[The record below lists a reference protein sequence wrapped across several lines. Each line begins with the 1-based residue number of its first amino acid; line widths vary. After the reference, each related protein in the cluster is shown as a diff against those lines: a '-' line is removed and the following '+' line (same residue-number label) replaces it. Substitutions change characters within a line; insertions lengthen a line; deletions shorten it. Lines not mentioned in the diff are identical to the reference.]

1 MAESYTAE
9 DQFSI
14 LESLL
19 RPDEI
24 IRPTSPTYH
33 SSIQTWA
40 AQKQLKP
47 RIVLRPTSIDSLSK
61 TITHLYS
68 TNLDFAIYGHGFM
81 SASAKDVLVNMSAFD
96 GFHFDRHSELA
107 TIGAGQTW
115 SDVYRK
121 LGDVAPNYGI
131 VGARTPCVGI
141 AGTIISGGVSWLS
154 REYGCISDP
163 ANMLDAKV
171 VKYDGS
177 VVWAS
182 SEPDLLWALRGGG
195 GGFGGRQSK
204 RFRCDPECIVTNTQG
219 VVLVEVVLRV
229 FPYPQNIWAG
239 PILIPREQLEVAA
252 NGMANFVNQPLDP
265 KITMFLYVVRKRLLE
280 SIGAASDMLVLHAFD
295 ACGEA
300 HGRTN
305 FQWALNIPGSIDQTK
320 AHIVKGTMKQF
331 WSPLLL
337 QEISKETIINAV
349 QWSENIGKLDESL
362 GDCTYLIFE
371 PLSSRDPDGGVSSCA
386 WPRPPG
392 TKHILLL
399 GTGCPSDAGRE
410 QENLAREL
418 AIKAGSTVLGED
430 ADLNYLPNGFEDF
443 HDAEKIWGP
452 HFAKLQALRRQY
464 DPMSRFK
471 AAVNPSDG

>member
-9 DQFSI
+9 DQFII

-24 IRPTSPTYH
+24 IRPTSPTYQ
-33 SSIQTWA
+33 SRIQTWA

-61 TITHLYS
+61 TIAHLYS
-68 TNLDFAIYGHGFM
+68 THLDFAIYGHGFM

-163 ANMLDAKV
+163 SNMLDAKV

-195 GGFGGRQSK
+195 GGFG
-204 RFRCDPECIVTNTQG
+204 
-219 VVLVEVVLRV
+219 VLVEVVLRV

-239 PILIPREQLEVAA
+239 PILIPREQLEVVA

-280 SIGAASDMLVLHAFD
+280 SIGAASDVLVLHAFD

-305 FQWALNIPGSIDQTK
+305 FQWALNIPGSIDQTKVTTLSGVVDLQDK

-349 QWSENIGKLDESL
+349 QWSEDIGKLDESL

-418 AIKAGSTVLGED
+418 AIKAGPTVLGED

-452 HFAKLQALRRQY
+452 HFAKLSALRRQY

-471 AAVNPSDG
+471 AAINPSDG

>member
-19 RPDEI
+19 RSDEI

-61 TITHLYS
+61 TIAHLYF
-68 TNLDFAIYGHGFM
+68 TKLDFAIYGHGFM

-141 AGTIISGGVSWLS
+141 AGTIITGGVSWLS

-182 SEPDLLWALRGGG
+182 GEPDLLWALRGGG
-195 GGFGGRQSK
+195 GGFG
-204 RFRCDPECIVTNTQG
+204 
-219 VVLVEVVLRV
+219 VLVEVVLRV

-239 PILIPREQLEVAA
+239 PILIPREQLEVVA

-320 AHIVKGTMKQF
+320 VTTLSGVVDLQDKAHIVKGTMKQF

-371 PLSSRDPDGGVSSCA
+371 PLSSRDPGGGVSSCA

-430 ADLNYLPNGFEDF
+430 ADLNYLPNGFEVF

-471 AAVNPSDG
+471 AAINPSDG

>member
-9 DQFSI
+9 DQFII

-24 IRPTSPTYH
+24 IRPTSPTYQ
-33 SSIQTWA
+33 SRIQTWA

-61 TITHLYS
+61 TIAHLYS

-81 SASAKDVLVNMSAFD
+81 SACAKDVLVNMSAFD

-121 LGDVAPNYGI
+121 LGDVAPNYGN
-131 VGARTPCVGI
+131 P
-141 AGTIISGGVSWLS
+141 S
-154 REYGCISDP
+154 
-163 ANMLDAKV
+163 NMLDAKV

-195 GGFGGRQSK
+195 GGFG
-204 RFRCDPECIVTNTQG
+204 
-219 VVLVEVVLRV
+219 VLVEVVLRV

-239 PILIPREQLEVAA
+239 PILIPREQLEVVA

-418 AIKAGSTVLGED
+418 AIKAGPTVLGED

-452 HFAKLQALRRQY
+452 HFAKLSALRRQY

-471 AAVNPSDG
+471 AAINPSDG

>member
-19 RPDEI
+19 RSDEI

-61 TITHLYS
+61 TIAHLYF
-68 TNLDFAIYGHGFM
+68 TKLDFAIYGHGFM

-141 AGTIISGGVSWLS
+141 AGTIITGGVSWLP

-182 SEPDLLWALRGGG
+182 GEPDLLWALRGGG
-195 GGFGGRQSK
+195 GGFG
-204 RFRCDPECIVTNTQG
+204 
-219 VVLVEVVLRV
+219 VLVEVVLRV

-239 PILIPREQLEVAA
+239 PILIPREQLEVVA

-320 AHIVKGTMKQF
+320 VTTLSGVVDLQGRPDKAHIVKGTMKQF

-371 PLSSRDPDGGVSSCA
+371 PLSSRDPGGGVSSCA

-430 ADLNYLPNGFEDF
+430 ADLNYLPNGFEVF

-471 AAVNPSDG
+471 AAINPSDG